1 MLGLTAGA
9 PGDEVQEADISA
21 LRQAVEAGRVAAL
34 YVFDPGPEGS
44 IGDTGWIVEARK
56 RGALALL
63 IVQGVLM
70 TDLARAADFVLPGA
84 SYVEKEASYT
94 NQTGRLQGTSR
105 AIPLPG
111 EARED
116 WQILVNLSAALGVPF
131 GYRSADEVRADI
143 AARFPDVT
151 GLQGLTQL
159 AFNRPLEAR
168 SWLQASNPSER
179 WKWDFMYQDLPPVK
193 GNVDPTALPLPAG
206 AIPLTPVRF

>member
-1 MLGLTAGA
+1 VDARK
-9 PGDEVQEADISA
+9 S
-21 LRQAVEAGRVAAL
+21 
-34 YVFDPGPEGS
+34 GS
-44 IGDTGWIVEARK
+44 IG
-56 RGALALL
+56 LL

-111 EARED
+111 EAKED
-116 WQILVNLSAALGVPF
+116 WQILVNLATALGVPF
-131 GYRSADEVRADI
+131 GYQSADEVRADI
-143 AARFPDVT
+143 AARFPDEA

-159 AFNRPLEAR
+159 AFNKPLEAR

-193 GNVDPTALPLPAG
+193 GNLDPTALPLPPG
-206 AIPLTPVRF
+206 SILLKPVQY

>member
-34 YVFDPGPEGS
+34 YVFDSGPEGS

-206 AIPLTPVRF
+206 AIPLKPVQY